1 MTTQETSS
9 LGLPLRILFSTILT
23 ILLVWAM
30 SALIPQYFLITGG
43 WAALV
48 IVGCLVT
55 LLNLIARPVLHI
67 LTFPLKLF
75 ATLLALILSNA
86 AFVWLVVR
94 ITSQMDP
101 SLVQLRIADGF
112 LSWMIVA
119 AILGIANLFFKHTL

>member
-1 MTTQETSS
+1 MSDTPSSS
-9 LGLPLRILFSTILT
+9 LSLPMRILFSSILT
-23 ILLVWAM
+23 VLLVWAM
-30 SALIPQYFLITGG
+30 DALMPQYFDVIGG
-43 WAALV
+43 WFAFV

-55 LLNLIARPVLHI
+55 LLNLIARPILHV

-101 SLVQLRIADGF
+101 SVVQLKIADGF
-112 LSWMIVA
+112 VSWMAVA
-119 AILGIANLFFKHTL
+119 AVLGIANLFFKHTL

>member
-1 MTTQETSS
+1 MSANETSS
-9 LGLPLRILFSTILT
+9 LGLPLRILFSAILT

-30 SALIPQYFLITGG
+30 NALIPQYFSISGG
-43 WAALV
+43 WAAFV

-55 LLNLIARPVLHI
+55 LLNLIARPILHI

-112 LSWMIVA
+112 VSWMVVA

>member
-1 MTTQETSS
+1 MSTNETSS
-9 LGLPLRILFSTILT
+9 LGLPLRILFSAILT

-30 SALIPQYFLITGG
+30 NTLIPQYFAISGG
-43 WAALV
+43 WAAFV

-55 LLNLIARPVLHI
+55 LLNLIARPILHV

-101 SLVQLRIADGF
+101 SLVRLTVAEGF
-112 LSWMIVA
+112 VSWMAVA